1 MAESKVRRE
10 PFAATGEEAP
20 RVHIWQIGCQMN
32 SADADSLAES
42 FAEIGM
48 IAGADLEDADLAVL
62 VTCAVRQH
70 AEDKANGKLGE
81 LAEWKL
87 ARGGRAIALT
97 GCMVGEHGS
106 DLLRRFRH
114 LDYVFDMR
122 DPDGFFARLR
132 DLYQGA
138 LQGPVPLPA
147 SDRLCTYLPVIL
159 GCNEMCTYCIVPFVR
174 GRESSRPVGEI
185 EADARR
191 MVERGVAEITLLGQN
206 VNSYKD
212 QDSGVDL
219 PGLMERI
226 DSVQGLKRMRFL
238 TSHPRNASDS
248 LLAAIADLPTACEQL
263 HLPVQSGSDSCLRR
277 MKREYSVSSYLE
289 ILERARNR
297 IPSVALSTDV
307 IVGFCGETEEEFR
320 ETYRMLEG
328 VEFDTVHIQA
338 YSPRPGTAAFRR
350 DDDVPRPVKSERL
363 QQVLALQRQIS
374 SRRNSALVGQRVEV
388 LVEGVG
394 QDGRPFGRTR
404 QNRVVWLEGSCTVG
418 SVVDRTVLS
427 ATAWQLVAA

>member
-1 MAESKVRRE
+1 
-10 PFAATGEEAP
+10 
-20 RVHIWQIGCQMN
+20 
-32 SADADSLAES
+32 
-42 FAEIGM
+42 
-48 IAGADLEDADLAVL
+48 LAVL

-81 LAEWKL
+81 LADWKS
-87 ARGGRAIALT
+87 ARAGRAIALT

-174 GRESSRPVGEI
+174 GRELSRPMGEI
-185 EADARR
+185 EDDARR
-191 MVERGVAEITLLGQN
+191 LVARGVAEITLLGQN
-206 VNSYKD
+206 VNSYRD
-212 QDSGVDL
+212 PGSDADL
-219 PGLMERI
+219 PGLMARI
-226 DSVQGLKRMRFL
+226 DSIPHLKRLRFL

-248 LLAAIADLPTACEQL
+248 LLAAIADLPTVCEQF
-263 HLPVQSGSDSCLRR
+263 HLPVQSGSDSCLGR
-277 MKREYSVSSYLE
+277 MKREYSVREYLD
-289 ILERARNR
+289 ILQRARAR
-297 IPSVALSTDV
+297 IPGVSLSTDV
-307 IVGFCGETEEEFR
+307 IVGFCGETDEEFVA
-320 ETYRMLEG
+320 TYQMLEE

-350 DDDVPRPVKSERL
+350 ADDVPRPVKSERL
-363 QQVLALQRQIS
+363 QRVLELQRRIS
-374 SRRNSALVGQRVEV
+374 TKRNSALVGKKVEV

-404 QNRVVWLEGSCTVG
+404 QNRVVWLDQSCAVG
-418 SVVDRTVLS
+418 SVIERTVLS